1 MNTDHFAELT
11 INGKTYTV
19 AVVHVETPSG
29 ENEELKLPDIVIVRL
44 HHRDEVA

>member
-19 AVVHVETPSG
+19 AVVHVETTS
-29 ENEELKLPDIVIVRL
+29 NEDDTHQLPDIVIVRL
-44 HHRDEVA
+44 HRRDEVA